1 MFNLRSIDVN
11 IGDETAGVQAGA
23 TLGELYY
30 RIWEKSRFHG
40 FPPGICPTIGVGG
53 HLSGGG
59 YGNMLRKYGLSVDHI
74 MDAKIVNVNDVVSGI
89 LKVNGSLGH
98 SPVTSRLQHAK
109 QTRRQRWCFVIH
121 PIAKLALFV
130 GD

>member
-30 RIWEKSRFHG
+30 RIWEKSRVHG
-40 FPPGICPTIGVGG
+40 FPAGICPTVGVGG

-59 YGNMLRKYGLSVDHI
+59 YGNMLQKYRLSVDH
-74 MDAKIVNVNDVVSGI
+74 
-89 LKVNGSLGH
+89 
-98 SPVTSRLQHAK
+98 
-109 QTRRQRWCFVIH
+109 C
-121 PIAKLALFV
+121 
-130 GD
+130 